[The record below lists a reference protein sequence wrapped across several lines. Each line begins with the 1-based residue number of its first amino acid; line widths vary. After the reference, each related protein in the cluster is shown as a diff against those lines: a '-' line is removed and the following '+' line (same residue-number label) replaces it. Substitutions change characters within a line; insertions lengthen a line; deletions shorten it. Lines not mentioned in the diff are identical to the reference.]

1 MKQAF
6 LTCLLLLFA
15 VKCINA
21 QNTQVFHNADSTTN
35 RTVKLLNSGKE
46 STLYSLS
53 WHRGTDTTINDDNLY
68 YKLNMIDAS
77 GNLISNKDLYKNG
90 TIVRDYQSLLA
101 LDRSFVIVS
110 INDTT
115 ENRQHHINYIN
126 NNLNTD
132 SFVIMSLDSLDFM
145 YTYCKQNDTL
155 AILLSESRVLSNKAY
170 IVLADTQGN
179 AFVRKRIN
187 YEYYYGQ
194 SNQIIILPLCI
205 ISDGSGGFISAGW
218 YDSAGTDRKNHL
230 LAVDAFGNIKWQYK
244 EQRIASS
251 YIKGIQLMPDKTILA
266 YGAYGDFMYLAK
278 FNQQGQLLSENFYYP
293 GGFGDAPTGNCNIIN
308 VKIIDGYI
316 YAVGST
322 HGKLNSLNTTTDLGT
337 LLKLTMDGEPLW
349 AKVFGNYYYFN
360 ILDQIYQTA
369 DNRLLLAGL
378 VVDSTQQPIR
388 GVSWYVS
395 TDTAANQTLP
405 WCQLIKAERYYPF
418 SGVNEAQIDNSAIH
432 IYPNPTD
439 GNLTIEN
446 RLQAKLQSVQFY
458 NTSGVL
464 CYTEEINS
472 NTSQIAIKATH
483 LPQGLYYIKIN
494 TPQGQVVK
502 KIIKE

>member
-1 MKQAF
+1 MKQTF

-15 VKCINA
+15 FKCINA
-21 QNTQVFHNADSTTN
+21 QNTQVFHSGDSTSN
-35 RTVKLLNSGKE
+35 RVQKLVSNGESNS
-46 STLYSLS
+46 LYSLS
-53 WHRGTDTTINDDNLY
+53 WHLAQDTSNTNDKFY
-68 YKLNMIDAS
+68 YKLNKIDTS
-77 GNLISNKDLYKNG
+77 GRLIDNKELFKNG
-90 TIVRDYQSLLA
+90 YRTASVGTNYFEDNHMIFIQY
-101 LDRSFVIVS
+101 LDSS
-110 INDTT
+110 Q
-115 ENRQHHINYIN
+115 QHHIVYCNDSLQYDSFKVERSLNIAYVHNYVKRNDSLFIIIRDE
-126 NNLNTD
+126 LNSYGKLYLLITD
-132 SFVIMSLDSLDFM
+132 SIGRYL
-145 YTYCKQNDTL
+145 TH
-155 AILLSESRVLSNKAY
+155 
-170 IVLADTQGN
+170 
-179 AFVRKRIN
+179 KRIN
-187 YEYYYGQ
+187 YEVMVFGKNGI
-194 SNQIIILPLCI
+194 SLIPLCMI
-205 ISDGSGGFISAGW
+205 DDENGGFIIGGSR
-218 YDSAGTDRKNHL
+218 DSTEDKLHL
-230 LAVDAFGNIKWQYK
+230 FGLDVSGNITWRYI
-244 EQRIASS
+244 ENRIAGS

-308 VKIIDGYI
+308 VKIIDGYM

-369 DNRLLLAGL
+369 DNRLLLAGFGI
-378 VVDSTQQPIR
+378 DSTQQPLR

-418 SGVNEAQIDNSAIH
+418 SGVNDVQINNSAIH
-432 IYPNPTD
+432 VYPNPTD

-458 NTSGVL
+458 NTNGIL
-464 CYTEEINS
+464 CHTEEINS
-472 NTSQIAIKATH
+472 NTSQIEIKATH

-502 KIIKE
+502 KIVKE

>member
-6 LTCLLLLFA
+6 LICLLILFA
-15 VKCINA
+15 AKFTNA

-53 WHRGTDTTINDDNLY
+53 WHRGTDTTINNGNY
-68 YKLNMIDAS
+68 FYKLNKIDTS
-77 GNLISNKDLYKNG
+77 GRLISSRNLFKNG
-90 TIVRDYQSLLA
+90 IWTVDITTNIANQNHSLFGQYSDSL
-101 LDRSFVIVS
+101 SP
-110 INDTT
+110 
-115 ENRQHHINYIN
+115 HYIGIF
-126 NNLNTD
+126 TD
-132 SFVIMSLDSLDFM
+132 SLSFDSFAIQSSISVAYVHTYIKRNDSLFIISRDDLNGYGKM
-145 YTYCKQNDTL
+145 YLLITDTL
-155 AILLSESRVLSNKAY
+155 GHYL
-170 IVLADTQGN
+170 TH
-179 AFVRKRIN
+179 KRIN
-187 YEYYYGQ
+187 YEVMVHGK
-194 SNQIIILPLCI
+194 NGIMLIPLCMI
-205 ISDGSGGFISAGW
+205 DDENGGFIIGGSR
-218 YDSAGTDRKNHL
+218 DSTERKQHL
-230 LAVDAFGNIKWQYK
+230 FGLDVSGNITWRYI
-244 EQRIASS
+244 ENRIAGS

-472 NTSQIAIKATH
+472 NTTQIAIKATH

>member
-6 LTCLLLLFA
+6 LICLLILFVA
-15 VKCINA
+15 RFTNA
-21 QNTQVFHNADSTTN
+21 QNTQVFHNADSTSN
-35 RTVKLLNSGKE
+35 RVQKLFSFGESNS
-46 STLYSLS
+46 LYSLS
-53 WHRGTDTTINDDNLY
+53 WHLAQDTSNSNDKFY
-68 YKLNMIDAS
+68 YKLNKIDTS
-77 GNLISNKDLYKNG
+77 GRLIDNKVLFKNG
-90 TIVRDYQSLLA
+90 YRTASVGTNNPQDKHSIFIQY
-101 LDRSFVIVS
+101 LDSAQ
-110 INDTT
+110 
-115 ENRQHHINYIN
+115 QHHIGYYNDVLKFDSSRVESNVGIAYVDCYARRNDSLFIVFCED
-126 NNLNTD
+126 LDAYGKRYLLVTD
-132 SFVIMSLDSLDFM
+132 SLGRYL
-145 YTYCKQNDTL
+145 TH
-155 AILLSESRVLSNKAY
+155 
-170 IVLADTQGN
+170 
-179 AFVRKRIN
+179 KRIN
-187 YEYYYGQ
+187 YEVMVHGKNGI
-194 SNQIIILPLCI
+194 SLIPLCMI
-205 ISDGSGGFISAGW
+205 DDENGGFIIGGSR
-218 YDSAGTDRKNHL
+218 DSTEDKLHL
-230 LAVDAFGNIKWQYK
+230 FGLDVSGNITWRYI
-244 EQRIASS
+244 ENRIAGS

-369 DNRLLLAGL
+369 DNRLLLAGF

-458 NTSGVL
+458 NTSGIL
-464 CYTEEINS
+464 CHSEEINS
-472 NTSQIAIKATH
+472 NTTQIAIKATH

-494 TPQGQVVK
+494 TPNGQVVK
-502 KIIKE
+502 KIVKE